1 MDSPL
6 ANTQPGRS
14 PEDGSL
20 GATLKLVSGP
30 TPVTWD
36 EVRDKI
42 NAARWHDPWR
52 LEGLW
57 AISVL
62 RKHRVVCR
70 SNGLGPL
77 GRPSYRSTG
86 IPPTAARRLV
96 AAPKDVSQRGPSP
109 RGILWRLLAG
119 PWKEYPNGLP

>member
-6 ANTQPGRS
+6 ANTQPGRM

-20 GATLKLVSGP
+20 GATLELVSGP

-36 EVRDKI
+36 EVPDKI

-52 LEGLW
+52 LEGPW

-62 RKHRVVCR
+62 RKHLGGCRV
-70 SNGLGPL
+70 NAWAPL
-77 GRPSYRSTG
+77 GTPPYRLTG

-96 AAPKDVSQRGPSP
+96 AGPKDVSQGGPSP
-109 RGILWRLLAG
+109 RSILWRLLAG
-119 PWKEYPNGLP
+119 RWKEYPHGLP